1 MDTAVFLVTE
11 TQGAVTFQ
19 VRVTPRAKRTEIVGA
34 MQGVLRVKLA
44 APPVEGAANEALVKF
59 LAAQLGVRV
68 AQVEILAG
76 QTARV
81 KTVRVEGVTAADVHR
96 RLEP

>member
-1 MDTAVFLVTE
+1 MDTAVLVVTE
-11 TQGAVTFQ
+11 RQGAVIFR
-19 VRVTPRAKRTEIVGA
+19 VRVTPRAKRTEIIGA

-68 AQVEILAG
+68 AQVEILSG
-76 QTARV
+76 HTARV
-81 KTVRVEGVTAADVHR
+81 KTVRVEGVTVADVYR
-96 RLEP
+96 CLQS